1 MDSIVENSESAN
13 PRNSITLDTP
23 INNDI
28 KVNDD
33 IKDNDDIHNKKD
45 IIINIDKNLNT
56 IRKEEKNNNQFN
68 EEQFEKLLKN
78 YKTIKNNLDNIQE
91 DIDKLEKVHFNFVN
105 NVENKLRFHEYGVY
119 IDDIFYQ
126 IKLLKLEYSNQSNIQ
141 IHNINKMYKDF
152 FRLYS
157 KIVKKLI
164 SIHIENSNL
173 TPLIDKKH
181 VSDKIIN
188 EKKQYFSKIKIFN
201 EISNDNYTI
210 DDCECIYTELESRLD
225 ELVRTVDN
233 IKNIINNVKEKYSE
247 GLLLQTYLISLSG
260 EKDKIVIEYNMFNR
274 LLKSTLASHLDISTK
289 YLNRTETISKEI
301 INDTEKLERCG
312 F

>member
-1 MDSIVENSESAN
+1 MDSIIEHLESDN
-13 PRNSITLDTP
+13 PRRNSITLDEPP
-23 INNDI
+23 IFINTNI
-28 KVNDD
+28 HNDD
-33 IKDNDDIHNKKD
+33 KT
-45 IIINIDKNLNT
+45 IINENQDLIKRD
-56 IRKEEKNNNQFN
+56 EKNNNNQYN
-68 EEQFEKLLKN
+68 EEQFEKIVKN
-78 YKTIKNNLDNIQE
+78 YKAIKNNLDNIHE
-91 DIDKLEKVHFNFVN
+91 DIEKLEKIHFNFVN

-126 IKLLKLEYSNQSNIQ
+126 IKLLKIEHNNQLNI
-141 IHNINKMYKDF
+141 HDNNLNKMYKDF

-181 VSDKIIN
+181 VTDKIVN

-201 EISNDNYTI
+201 EISNDNYSI

-247 GLLLQTYLISLSG
+247 GLLLQTYLISLTG
-260 EKDKIVIEYNMFNR
+260 EKDKIIIEYNMFHR
-274 LLKSTLASHLDISTK
+274 LLKSTLSSHLDISTK
-289 YLNRTETISKEI
+289 YLNRTETIAKEI
-301 INDTEKLERCG
+301 INDTEKLNKMNKV
-312 F
+312 